1 MASNLTE
8 KFEENQVNTLVYSM
22 GDAADDILITL
33 GLTAENKKKYK
44 PVTEKFTDHFVK
56 KRNTIF
62 ERAKFNQRVQ
72 ESGESVDAFI
82 TDLYSLAETCSYGGL
97 REEMIRDR
105 IVVGLQNAKLS
116 E

>member
-1 MASNLTE
+1 MASNLIE
-8 KFEENQVNTLVYSM
+8 KSEENQVNTLVYSM

-56 KRNTIF
+56 KQNTIF
-62 ERAKFNQRVQ
+62 ERGKFNQRVQ

-82 TDLYSLAETCSYGGL
+82 TDLY
-97 REEMIRDR
+97 
-105 IVVGLQNAKLS
+105 
-116 E
+116 